1 MTFKQMLSRIR
12 KVHPDAGE
20 TYVKSLINDALLDLR
35 KYKVVRRQAK
45 IDTVE
50 DQRWYNVGDRNS
62 DLRVDKIYSVA
73 YKDSDG
79 DYRKIPRLTDH
90 YSIVNIDEK

>member
-1 MTFKQMLSRIR
+1 MTFKQILSRVR
-12 KVHPDAGE
+12 MVHPDAGE
-20 TYVKSLINDALLDLR
+20 TYVKALINDALLDLR

-45 IDTVE
+45 IDTVT

-62 DLRVDKIYSVA
+62 NLRVDKIYSVA

-79 DYRKIPRLTDH
+79 NYRKIPRLTDH
-90 YSIVNIDEK
+90 YSITNVDEK

>member
-1 MTFKQMLSRIR
+1 MTFKQILSRIR

-20 TYVKSLINDALLDLR
+20 TYVKALINDALLDLR
-35 KYKVVRRQAK
+35 KYKVVRKQAK
-45 IDTVE
+45 IDIVE

-90 YSIVNIDEK
+90 YSIVNVDEK